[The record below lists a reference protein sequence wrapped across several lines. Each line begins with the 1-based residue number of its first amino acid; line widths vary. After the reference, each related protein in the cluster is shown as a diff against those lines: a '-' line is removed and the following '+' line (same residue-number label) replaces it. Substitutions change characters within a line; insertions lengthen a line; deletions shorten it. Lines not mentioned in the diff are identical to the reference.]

1 MHIFI
6 CMTRFLFLLLMLACA
21 SGLQS
26 QTDGLMP
33 IPASTS
39 WNGQR
44 FRLDK
49 DFGISVTGNPD
60 PRIHAEASRFFR
72 RLGERTGLFFKTW
85 VVSPKDVRPDAP
97 LRINVSAP
105 GKTEL
110 SMDESYTLEVTDR
123 QVRLDAKTDI
133 GAIRGL
139 ETLLQLIGSDGN
151 GHFFHGG
158 LINDKPRF
166 SWRGLLI
173 SQPYH
178 FMPVDVLKRTLDAM
192 ALVKMNVLHLYLSD
206 DQGFSIESKAFP
218 RLHREAAGGDYLTQ
232 DQVRDLIAYAA
243 QRGIRIVPELDLPGH
258 CTSILTVYP
267 ELAAVRRDY
276 VLQDHW
282 GVFDPVMDPTNE
294 RVYSFLDTLLTEVA
308 SLFPDEYFHIGGDE
322 VTGKDWKRNDSI
334 QRFMKRM
341 GLGSTVALQNHFNR
355 RVQGILR
362 KSGKKVIGW
371 DEILMSEID
380 DNAAKEAF
388 HKGDYKT
395 LVLTDV
401 PKDIVIQSWRGMEA
415 LISAAKNGYRG
426 ILSKGYYI
434 DLMQPT
440 SYHYLNDP
448 VPSNNETIIPDSEA
462 NFNRFESDIVDMI
475 RKGERILKP
484 EEEALILGGEATM
497 WTEHVTYETFD
508 SRVWPRTAAIAERLW
523 SPVSVRNVADM
534 YRRLDNVSLQLEWVG
549 STHIKNQGMMMR
561 RLAGTEDVSPL
572 MKVAGYLEPLKG
584 YRRNAADNFTKYSP
598 YTQLID
604 VATADPKE
612 LRAFNAAVDS
622 FLARPTNERR
632 EGLRRELNG
641 WIANHREVV
650 RLATGRPTLSTLA
663 EHSGRMAELAGLA
676 LPFLDAKPTSKR
688 PDSSTARKALK
699 KAQTPSGYCEL
710 GALPALSRLMGL

>member
-6 CMTRFLFLLLMLACA
+6 SMTRFLFLLLMLACA
-21 SGLQS
+21 SSLQS
-26 QTDGLMP
+26 QTEGLMP
-33 IPASTS
+33 IPASAS
-39 WNGQR
+39 WSGQR
-44 FRLDK
+44 FRLNR
-49 DFGISVTGNPD
+49 DFGISVNGNPD
-60 PRIHAEASRFFR
+60 PRIHAEASRFFQ

-85 VVSPKDVRPDAP
+85 VVSQKDTRPDAS
-97 LRINVSAP
+97 LQINVAAP
-105 GKTEL
+105 GKPEL
-110 SMDESYTLEVTDR
+110 GMDESYTLEVTER
-123 QVRLDAKTDI
+123 QVRLEAKTDI

-139 ETLLQLIGSDGN
+139 ETLLQLIGSDAK

-166 SWRGLLI
+166 PWRGLLI

-206 DQGFSIESKAFP
+206 DQGFSIESKAYP

-232 DQVRDLIAYAA
+232 EQVRDLIAYAA
-243 QRGIRIVPELDLPGH
+243 QRGIRIVPEVDLPGH

-267 ELAAVRRDY
+267 ELAALRKDY

-294 RVYSFLDTLLTEVA
+294 RVYTFLDTLLTEVA

-434 DLMQPT
+434 DLMQST
-440 SYHYLNDP
+440 AYHYLNDP
-448 VPSNNETIIPDSEA
+448 VPSRNETIIPDSEA
-462 NFNRFESDIVDMI
+462 NFNRFESEIVDMI
-475 RKGERILKP
+475 RKGEKILSP

-523 SPVSVRNVADM
+523 SPVSVRDVADM
-534 YRRLDNVSLQLEWVG
+534 YRRLDKVSIQLEGVG

-561 RLAGTEDVSPL
+561 RLAGTEDVAPL
-572 MKVAGYLEPLKG
+572 MKVVGYLEPLKG
-584 YRRNAADNFTKYSP
+584 YRRNAAGNFTKYSP

-612 LRAFNAAVDS
+612 LRNFDSMVDS

-632 EGLRRELNG
+632 ESLKKELTG
-641 WIANHREVV
+641 WKDNHREVQ
-650 RLATGRPTLSTLA
+650 RIAAGNPSLSTLLD
-663 EHSGRMAELAGLA
+663 HSGRMAELADLA
-676 LPFLDAKPTSKR
+676 LPFVDAKSSSKK
-688 PDSSTARKALK
+688 PDASASRQMLK
-699 KAQTPSGYCEL
+699 KSESPSGYCEL
-710 GALPALSRLMGL
+710 GVVNSIRRLAGL

>member
-1 MHIFI
+1 
-6 CMTRFLFLLLMLACA
+6 MLACA
-21 SGLQS
+21 SGLRS

-33 IPASTS
+33 MPQSAS

-44 FRLDK
+44 FRIEK
-49 DFGISVTGNPD
+49 GFSVSVNGRPE
-60 PRIHAEASRFFR
+60 PRIYQEASRFFS
-72 RLGERTGLFFKTW
+72 RLGERTGAFLETW
-85 VVSPKDVRPDAP
+85 VVSPKDVSPEAP
-97 LRINVSAP
+97 LRIQVAAP
-105 GKTEL
+105 GKPEL
-110 SMDESYTLEVTDR
+110 GMDESYTLEVTDR
-123 QVRLDAKTDI
+123 RILLDAKTDI

-139 ETLLQLIGSDGN
+139 ETLLQLIGSDEQGY
-151 GHFFHGG
+151 FFHGG
-158 LINDKPRF
+158 RIEDKPRF
-166 SWRGLLI
+166 PWRGLLI

-206 DQGFSIESKAFP
+206 DQGFSIESKAYP

-232 DQVRDLIAYAA
+232 DQVRDLIAYAG

-294 RVYSFLDTLLTEVA
+294 RVYAFLDTLLTEVA

-380 DNAAKEAF
+380 DKAAKEAF
-388 HKGDYKT
+388 HKGDYRS
-395 LVLTDV
+395 LVLADV

-434 DLMQPT
+434 DLMQST
-440 SYHYLNDP
+440 AYHYLNDP
-448 VPSNNETIIPDSEA
+448 APSRNETIVPDSEA
-462 NFNRFESDIVDMI
+462 NFNRFESEIVDRI
-475 RKGERILKP
+475 RKGEKILDQG
-484 EEEALILGGEATM
+484 EEALILGGEATM

-523 SPVSVRNVADM
+523 SPVGVRDVADM

-549 STHIKNQGMMMR
+549 STHIKNQGMMLR
-561 RLAGTEDVSPL
+561 RLAGTEDVSAL
-572 MKVAGYLEPLKG
+572 MKVVGYLEPLKG

-598 YTQLID
+598 YTQVVD

-612 LRAFNAAVDS
+612 LRTFNASVDS
-622 FLARPTNERR
+622 FLAKPTDERR
-632 EGLRRELNG
+632 ESLKRELTS
-641 WIANHREVV
+641 WISNHREVE
-650 RLATGRPTLSTLA
+650 RLAAGKPALSSLL
-663 EHSGRMAELAGLA
+663 EHSGRMSELAASA
-676 LPFLDAKPTSKR
+676 LPFLEGKPSSQRPNPAGAKRAVKR
-688 PDSSTARKALK
+688 SQS
-699 KAQTPSGYCEL
+699 PSGYCEL
-710 GALPALSRLMGL
+710 GVVPALARLMGL